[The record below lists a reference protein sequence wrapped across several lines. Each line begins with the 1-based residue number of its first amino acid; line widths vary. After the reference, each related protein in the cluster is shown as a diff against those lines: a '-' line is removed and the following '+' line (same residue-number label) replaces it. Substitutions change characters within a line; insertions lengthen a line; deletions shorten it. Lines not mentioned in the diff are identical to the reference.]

1 MKGRKKSRSL
11 ADAPVVRP
19 HTLVR
24 SPLPPATAETR
35 STLVHRL
42 ASCLLAQLLCASAR
56 AVVRPWAAL
65 RSAAWAHR
73 AWQATGAG
81 PLPPYASHQRGA
93 VYARASRGLGQRA
106 PGVRALAVGGEM
118 AGRRRGT
125 TAQGSARRGRWRA
138 GGLGQTARRGG
149 NRQGGKG
156 VCRERVAGPR

>member
-56 AVVRPWAAL
+56 APLGGPTQRCVGAPCVAGHRSRAPAAL
-65 RSAAWAHR
+65 RE
-73 AWQATGAG
+73 
-81 PLPPYASHQRGA
+81 PP
-93 VYARASRGLGQRA
+93 ARRGLRACAPGQRA

-125 TAQGSARRGRWRA
+125 RRRPAGETADGWARADGEVRGESAG
-138 GGLGQTARRGG
+138 
-149 NRQGGKG
+149 
-156 VCRERVAGPR
+156 REREGMERVSGPR

>member
-56 AVVRPWAAL
+56 APLGGPTQRCVGAPCVAGHRSRAPAAL
-65 RSAAWAHR
+65 RE
-73 AWQATGAG
+73 
-81 PLPPYASHQRGA
+81 PP
-93 VYARASRGLGQRA
+93 
-106 PGVRALAVGGEM
+106 
-118 AGRRRGT
+118 
-125 TAQGSARRGRWRA
+125 ARRGLRACVPGPGATSAGCPGTSRWGRDGRA
-138 GGLGQTARRGG
+138 AARHKAAPGGGDGGRARADGEARGESAG
-149 NRQGGKG
+149 REREGM
-156 VCRERVAGPR
+156 ERVAGPR

>member
-93 VYARASRGLGQRA
+93 VCARAPRGLGQRA

-125 TAQGSARRGRWRA
+125 RRRPAGETVDGRARADGEARGESAGRERE
-138 GGLGQTARRGG
+138 G
-149 NRQGGKG
+149 
-156 VCRERVAGPR
+156 RERVAGPR